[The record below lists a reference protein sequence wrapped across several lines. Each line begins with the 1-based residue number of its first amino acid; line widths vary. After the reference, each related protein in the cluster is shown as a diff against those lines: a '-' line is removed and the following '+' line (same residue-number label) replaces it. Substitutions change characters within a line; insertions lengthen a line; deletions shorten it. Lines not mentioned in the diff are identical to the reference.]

1 VDTVSYQEDPYH
13 GQLSQIIRS
22 VVAPSAEHV
31 DRQGSFP
38 RDAVHAF
45 GRTGLLG
52 LTVSADVGGRG
63 KGLREA
69 ADVVARVARVCASTA
84 SVLGMHYAAVAVLED
99 HDPCALRAEIATGR
113 HLSTVAF
120 FEPGARGPFSTPTST
135 AFAHADVVDLHV
147 RKNSVVA
154 AAEADSYLVSTRPV
168 SSAEPMTLWLVP
180 ADAPGLHV
188 PADVHAVGLR
198 GNACSSLAA
207 DPVRVPRSAMLGPD
221 GAGLDIALHTALP
234 WFLALHAAVCLG
246 LMEGAIDCA
255 TSHLRNGHHE
265 PGSPPQGSKSWVRA
279 DLARMWLAAD
289 TVRVQLADVLDAV
302 CGHRA
307 DARMRLFAVKAAAD
321 TAAVYVTDLAMKVCG
336 DAAFRTDVGLE
347 SRFRDARAAAVLPPT
362 SEAALDVIGG
372 ALCGASAPEDVFELL
387 APSVT

>member
-1 VDTVSYQEDPYH
+1 VDTVSYQEDLYH
-13 GQLSQIIRS
+13 GQLSRVIRT

-31 DRQGSFP
+31 DRHGAFP

-52 LTVSADVGGRG
+52 LTVSTDVGGCG

-84 SVLGMHYAAVAVLED
+84 SVLGMHYAAIAVLED
-99 HDPCALRAEIATGR
+99 HAPRALRAEVAAGR
-113 HLSTVAF
+113 HLSTLAF
-120 FEPGARGPFSTPTST
+120 FEPGARGLFPTPTSS
-135 AFAHADVVDLHV
+135 AFAHAGVVDLHV
-147 RKNSVVA
+147 RKNAVVS
-154 AAEADSYLVSTRPV
+154 AAEADSYVVSTRPV
-168 SSAEPMTLWLVP
+168 ASARPMTLWLVP

-207 DPVRVPRSAMLGPD
+207 DPVRVPRSAILGQD
-221 GAGLDIALHTALP
+221 GAGLDIALHTVLP
-234 WFLALHAAVCLG
+234 YFLALHAAVALG
-246 LMEGAIDCA
+246 LMEGAIDRA
-255 TSHLRNGHHE
+255 TSHLRNSHH
-265 PGSPPQGSKSWVRA
+265 GSDGPSLGSESWVRA

-302 CGHRA
+302 SGHRA

-321 TAAVYVTDLAMKVCG
+321 TAAACVTDLAMKVCG
-336 DAAFRTDVGLE
+336 DAAFRTDVGIE

-362 SEAALDVIGG
+362 SEAALDVIGSAMCGG
-372 ALCGASAPEDVFELL
+372 AAPDNVLELVADDV
-387 APSVT
+387 A